1 MDIQDTEYAPAG
13 DMFEIGAQVQV
24 LKKSVFFPARAN
36 KLYSLYRHHESL
48 DDIPERTRRQLETT
62 FFKKTFDQ
70 IWEETRAFFRS
81 SNMEH
86 EVTKAEANPK
96 HKMALVFRWYFAYS
110 TRIAME
116 GKGDDRVNYQIQTGP
131 ALGSFNQ
138 WVKGTA
144 LEPWTAR
151 HVDDI
156 AVRLM
161 DAAAVHLNRS
171 FARLRRGG

>member
-1 MDIQDTEYAPAG
+1 
-13 DMFEIGAQVQV
+13 
-24 LKKSVFFPARAN
+24 
-36 KLYSLYRHHESL
+36 
-48 DDIPERTRRQLETT
+48 
-62 FFKKTFDQ
+62 
-70 IWEETRAFFRS
+70 
-81 SNMEH
+81 
-86 EVTKAEANPK
+86 
-96 HKMALVFRWYFAYS
+96 
-110 TRIAME
+110 ME